1 MTRGLLVSRKNKM
14 LLHKICINDP
24 SVDNVQKY
32 KSYRNLYDKLLRV
45 SKNMYYECSFE
56 KFQKN
61 PKKSWD
67 LLKEVSIGQSNP
79 QKNSKIVVD
88 GNEITDNLQ
97 MAEEFNNF
105 F

>member
-1 MTRGLLVSRKNKM
+1 
-14 LLHKICINDP
+14 
-24 SVDNVQKY
+24 
-32 KSYRNLYDKLLRV
+32 
-45 SKNMYYECSFE
+45 MYYECSFE